1 MKIRDPYPQ
10 DELYATLGKHKWRC
24 SRLHELARKMP
35 VMDIPLDHINIYK
48 RLTSDSVR
56 LREFVFHMKAVMDAD
71 LTKPIIL
78 DEDGELIDGAHR
90 ICKALYLKRKT
101 IKAVRFDTNPEPDEI
116 EKD

>member
-24 SRLHELARKMP
+24 TRLYELTKNFP
-35 VMDIPLDHINIYK
+35 VMEIPLDHINIY
-48 RLTSDSVR
+48 RSLVSDNVK

-78 DEDGELIDGAHR
+78 DEDGDLMDGAHR

-101 IKAVRFDTNPEPDEI
+101 IKAVRFDVNPEPDEI
-116 EKD
+116 AKE